1 MNTDKKFTMS
11 LRKIYPEM
19 VVHKLPSVTREYKVY
34 EKKKK
39 EVLKELTAGIL
50 WRGLSFRLRE

>member
-1 MNTDKKFTMS
+1 MNTDKHFTMS

-34 EKKKK
+34 GKKK

-50 WRGLSFRLRE
+50 WRGLSFRLRG